1 MIEPLSTSATETRE
15 RAERGGELVYR
26 HRLPTRLW
34 HWTNAV
40 AIIVLLMSGLMISNA
55 HPHLYWGEYGA
66 NFDQPWWSPPRFPG
80 WATIPSTYNLALA
93 RHWHLF
99 FAWIGRAPKRLLV
112 YRTSAPFRGIR
123 RAPLEVLCLGQQ
135 FVAYADHPDTG
146 QPYAWP
152 EEGLSELDLD
162 SLPVIDADKR
172 KAGRRHP

>member
-15 RAERGGELVYR
+15 RAEHGGELVYR

-80 WATIPSTYNLALA
+80 WATIPQHTI
-93 RHWHLF
+93 W
-99 FAWIGRAPKRLLV
+99 RLLATGICSSLGFSRLACLLIWSSV
-112 YRTSAPFRGIR
+112 WSTGTSS
-123 RAPLEVLCLGQQ
+123 V
-135 FVAYADHPDTG
+135 T
-146 QPYAWP
+146 
-152 EEGLSELDLD
+152 
-162 SLPVIDADKR
+162 
-172 KAGRRHP
+172 